1 MRKIKLRIELLVRNS
16 NNYNSN
22 LKYNFVKTSAIIAK
36 ILKMNR
42 YRQEQRRQKMFS
54 KLDNDPSARKDKI
67 KALFRKGQWE
77 RALAALDRCVDLM
90 HIIVFTH
97 YSQSILFQVIECQIC
112 IYNKIIFK
120 FISAFL
126 TRIGWRSTIQMK
138 TKNYPGLKYIL
149 II

>member
-67 KALFRKGQWE
+67 KTLFRKGQWE
-77 RALAALDRCVDLM
+77 RALVALDRCVD
-90 HIIVFTH
+90 HIHPMILTQS
-97 YSQSILFQVIECQIC
+97 SQSI
-112 IYNKIIFK
+112 
-120 FISAFL
+120 
-126 TRIGWRSTIQMK
+126 
-138 TKNYPGLKYIL
+138 
-149 II
+149 